1 MTSFTNLPEQVITSV
16 CGDWLNAKSV
26 GSLDT
31 AVSNSKMR
39 PHFLAALRNAP
50 ISCHKVLCSKPMYPN
65 DMKYYVMLF
74 SFCNWFQKRVQWEE
88 HVKSMAATIDLSHDH
103 ATIIQAL
110 EAAGIALGQYDFVYG
125 VNIDINAFADGTD
138 YGKRLSWFISHF
150 PLAREM
156 YVQVPKFEVA
166 PTTQICNVLNNNPR
180 FGRIY
185 FDFVRDFE
193 SACAQ
198 FENNR
203 QSDCFRPIRERIVS
217 FVRLRNFSQH
227 LVDLCPKIESAFIE
241 RASSLRLLNGLPNV
255 EHLGIACASSG
266 DGYNAEEAEDRK
278 STRLPGTQKPRK
290 RIINQNQS
298 ITRPRHR
305 TGDT

>member
-203 QSDCFRPIRERIVS
+203 QSDCFRPIRYYSCGQTIDMCIIELTS
-217 FVRLRNFSQH
+217 LFLFLST
-227 LVDLCPKIESAFIE
+227 IESALYPSCVCATFPSTLWIFVRTL
-241 RASSLRLLNGLPNV
+241 RAPLLSVLVAYACSTGFLMSS
-255 EHLGIACASSG
+255 
-266 DGYNAEEAEDRK
+266 
-278 STRLPGTQKPRK
+278 T
-290 RIINQNQS
+290 
-298 ITRPRHR
+298 
-305 TGDT
+305 